1 MDLSSTSD
9 EPGLSAGARRD
20 GRIARRERNR
30 AAIVAALGDILGSG
44 NLEPTAEQVASRAG
58 VQARTLFRHF
68 PDMASLHAELAG
80 QMRAEVLPLFAAV
93 PTMGDATERVRRLV
107 AARAAAFE
115 RILPFKRAGNAMRW
129 RLEFLQDN
137 HERMVRDLRRH
148 LLVVLPELRDREST
162 ALAALEL
169 ATSFE
174 AWDRLRAEQRLRP
187 DRARAAMEYAALAV
201 LASIRAS
208 TAAARPRGDRSDR
221 GHGGDR

>member
-1 MDLSSTSD
+1 MDLSGTSD
-9 EPGLSAGARRD
+9 ERHLSAEAQRD

-44 NLEPTAEQVASRAG
+44 NLEPTAEQVAARAG
-58 VQARTLFRHF
+58 LQVRTLFRHF

-80 QMRAEVLPLFAAV
+80 RMRAEVLPLFAAV
-93 PTMGDATERVRRLV
+93 PTTGDATERVRRLV

-148 LLVVLPELRDREST
+148 LLVVLPELRDRESA

-187 DRARAAMEYAALAV
+187 DRARAAMEYAALAI
-201 LASIRAS
+201 LASMRSS